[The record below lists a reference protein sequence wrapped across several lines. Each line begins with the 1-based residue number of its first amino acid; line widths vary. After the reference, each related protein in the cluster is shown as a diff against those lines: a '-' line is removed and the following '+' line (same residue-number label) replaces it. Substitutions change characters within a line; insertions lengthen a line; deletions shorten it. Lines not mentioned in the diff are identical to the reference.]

1 MIAVRVVYKIGFIF
15 FLLVAIVIGLWGI
28 SRVWVRSDV
37 PFKWEN
43 RGGHVVVTE
52 VLVPTEVLLAGDVVL
67 RLGHISLQ
75 SGEEIEFALDGT
87 AAGDTISAR
96 VQRGGGELEVRLAL
110 RHRNTWR
117 YTIVNLILGLF
128 IIAIG
133 AWVFFNKSHEQPA
146 RIFFGLAF
154 SLGMAI
160 LISTARL
167 PAGPRPWVYILPV
180 LYWFVYPL
188 FPAFFLHFMTIFP
201 REKSVLPSPKLQ
213 TLLIYSPAVVF
224 IALLQFFHLT
234 ALRSRQIEHFRDYYQ
249 VFNAHRF
256 YIIIFFLAALATLI
270 HSYRTAESSGE
281 KDKVRWILWGIAM
294 GCAPFIVLWSIPLV
308 LGAPPLVPEE
318 ITSLALLITPLSFA
332 FAIVKYHLLD
342 IDAIINR
349 SIVYGLLTGLIVGA
363 YVIVSGLAG
372 HLLMAM
378 TPDTSRTITIL
389 STLAAA
395 LLFNP
400 AKQKMQHFVDR
411 TLYRV
416 KYNYRLVTKE
426 FAQRMVATRTQAEVL
441 SLLTQHFHAAVPIEK
456 MAFLV
461 NGQDKLEI
469 IASHGMTEA
478 EKGELVSS
486 TGQAMLKLAKQIE
499 LETGKESHIAGRTV
513 LRESFAG
520 ANWEILLRLTMN
532 TGERGILL
540 LGRKLSGGKY
550 LEEDLELFAALATEA
565 FNAMARIR
573 FQEAAVQER
582 AEREKLEALNRLKDE
597 KNRELE
603 LKNQEIIRAQE
614 KLITQ
619 EKLASLGALTAG
631 IAHEI
636 KNPLNFVNNF
646 AALSVELAKELRE
659 ELVKRKAKNVNGD
672 DFVDIAEILDVL
684 EQNAEKINHHGKRAD
699 SIVRS
704 MMMHSRGQIGQR
716 EMTDVNYLLDEAVNL
731 TYHGLRAQDVS
742 FNIAI
747 EKQYDETIG
756 KIEVVPQDLQRV
768 FLNIIN
774 NACYAAHQK
783 ARAGDGESGRK
794 GDRESGRWGENESP
808 SHPLAPSSRQPFT
821 PTLSVSTKN
830 LGDQIEIRI
839 RDNGNGI
846 PKDIREKIF
855 NPFFTTKPT
864 GQGTGLGLSISYDI
878 IVQQHRGEIRVE
890 TEEGKFTE
898 FVVKLPRYA

>member
-1 MIAVRVVYKIGFIF
+1 MIAVRVAYKIGFIF
-15 FLLVAIVIGLWGI
+15 LLLGAISIGLWGI
-28 SRVWVRSDV
+28 ARVWVRSDV

-52 VLVPTEVLLAGDVVL
+52 ALAPTEVLLAGDVVL
-67 RLGHISLQ
+67 SIGHISLQ

-87 AAGDTISAR
+87 AAGDTVSVRA
-96 VQRGGGELEVRLAL
+96 QRGGRELEARLVL

-117 YTIVNLILGLF
+117 YTLVNLILGLF

-146 RIFFGLAF
+146 RIFFGLGF

-167 PAGPRPWVYILPV
+167 PAGPQPWIYILPV
-180 LYWFVYPL
+180 LYWFIYPL

-201 REKSVLPSPKLQ
+201 REKSALRSQKLQ
-213 TLLIYSPAVVF
+213 ALLIYSPAVVF
-224 IALLQFFHLT
+224 VALLQFFHLT
-234 ALRSRQIEHFRDYYQ
+234 ALRSRQVEHFREYYQ
-249 VFNAHRF
+249 VFNFHRF

-294 GCAPFIVLWSIPLV
+294 GCAPFIVLWSIPLA
-308 LGAPPLVPEE
+308 LGAAPLVPEE

-332 FAIVKYHLLD
+332 FAIVKYQLLD

-363 YVIVSGLAG
+363 YAILSGLAG

-400 AKQKMQHFVDR
+400 AKQKMQNFVDR
-411 TLYRV
+411 TFYRA

-426 FAQRMVATRTQAEVL
+426 FAQQMVATRTQAEVMA
-441 SLLTQHFHAAVPIEK
+441 LLTQHFHAAVPLEK
-456 MAFLV
+456 MAILF

-469 IASHGMTEA
+469 ITGQGMTEA
-478 EKGELVSS
+478 EKDELVSS
-486 TGQAMLKLAKQIE
+486 EGQAMLRLAKQIE
-499 LETGKESHIAGRTV
+499 LDTGKESHIAARTV
-513 LRESFAG
+513 LKESFAG
-520 ANWEILLRLTMN
+520 ANWEILLPLTMN

-540 LGRKLSGGKY
+540 LGRKLSGEKY
-550 LEEDLELFAALATEA
+550 LQEDLELFAALTIEA

-573 FQEAAVQER
+573 FQETAMQER

-646 AALSVELAKELRE
+646 AALSVDLAKELE
-659 ELVKRKAKNVNGD
+659 ETLQPEKDKISAEKLATLE
-672 DFVDIAEILDVL
+672 DILHHL
-684 EQNAEKINHHGKRAD
+684 KHNAEKINHHGKRAD
-699 SIVRS
+699 GIVRS
-704 MMMHSRGQIGQR
+704 MMMHSRGRTGQR
-716 EMTDVNYLLDEAVNL
+716 QMTDVNYLLDEAVNL

-742 FNIAI
+742 FNVAI

-756 KIEVVPQDLQRV
+756 KIEIVPQDLQRV
-768 FLNIIN
+768 FLNLIN
-774 NACYAAHQK
+774 NACYAAHEQK
-783 ARAGDGESGRK
+783 TRLGESF
-794 GDRESGRWGENESP
+794 SP
-808 SHPLAPSSRQPFT
+808 K
-821 PTLSVSTKN
+821 LSVLSKN
-830 LGDQIEIRI
+830 LGDKIEIRI

-846 PKDIREKIF
+846 PPDIRDKIF

-878 IVQQHRGEIRVE
+878 IVQEHHGEIKME
-890 TEEGKFTE
+890 TEDGKFTE
-898 FVVKLPRYA
+898 FVISLPTR

>member
-1 MIAVRVVYKIGFIF
+1 VRVACKIVLISL
-15 FLLVAIVIGLWGI
+15 LLVAIAIGLWGI
-28 SRVWVRSDV
+28 SRVSVRSEV

-43 RGGHVVVTE
+43 RDSHVVVSE
-52 VLVPTEVLLAGDVVL
+52 ALAPPNVLMAGDVVL
-67 RLGHISLQ
+67 SLGQISLQ

-87 AAGDTISAR
+87 RAGDTISAR
-96 VQRGGGELEVRLAL
+96 VQRGGRELEARLTL

-133 AWVFFNKSHEQPA
+133 AWVFFNKSREQPA

-167 PAGPRPWVYILPV
+167 PAGPQPWSYILPV

-201 REKSVLPSPKLQ
+201 REKSALRPPKLQ
-213 TLLIYSPAVVF
+213 TLLIYGPAVIFV
-224 IALLQFFHLT
+224 ALLQFFHLA
-234 ALRSRQIEHFRDYYQ
+234 ALRSRQVEHFRDYYE
-249 VFNAHRF
+249 VFNFHRF
-256 YIIIFFLAALATLI
+256 YIIIFFLAALATLL

-294 GCAPFIVLWSIPLV
+294 GCAPFIVLWSIPLA

-349 SIVYGLLTGLIVGA
+349 SIVYGLLTGMIVGA
-363 YVIVSGLAG
+363 YVILSGLAG
-372 HLLMAM
+372 HLLLAM
-378 TPDTSRTITIL
+378 TPDTSRTITIVC
-389 STLAAA
+389 TLAAA

-400 AKQKMQHFVDR
+400 AKQKVQNFVDR
-411 TLYRV
+411 TFYRV
-416 KYNYRLVTKE
+416 KYNYRFVTKE

-441 SLLTQHFHAAVPIEK
+441 ALLTQHLHDTVPLEK
-456 MAFLV
+456 MAILV
-461 NGQDKLEI
+461 SGQDKLEI
-469 IASHGMTEA
+469 ITGHGMTEA
-478 EKGELVSS
+478 EKLELVSPE
-486 TGQAMLKLAKQIE
+486 GQAMLKLARQIE
-499 LETGKESHIAGRTV
+499 LETGKESHFAAHAV
-513 LRESFAG
+513 LGESFSG
-520 ANWEILLRLTMN
+520 ANWDILLPVTMN

-573 FQEAAVQER
+573 FQETAMQER
-582 AEREKLEALNRLKDE
+582 AEREKLEALNLLKDE

-614 KLITQ
+614 KLVTQ

-646 AALSVELAKELRE
+646 AVLSVDLVKELE
-659 ELVKRKAKNVNGD
+659 ETLQAEKHKISAEKHAGLE
-672 DFVDIAEILDVL
+672 DILHHL
-684 EQNAEKINHHGKRAD
+684 KHNAEKINHHGKRAD
-699 SIVRS
+699 GIVRS
-704 MMMHSRGQIGQR
+704 MMMHSRGRTGQR
-716 EMTDVNYLLDEAVNL
+716 ERTDINYLLDEAVNL
-731 TYHGLRAQDVS
+731 TYHGLRAQDIS
-742 FNIAI
+742 FNVAI

-783 ARAGDGESGRK
+783 QT
-794 GDRESGRWGENESP
+794 ENSKQKTANRD
-808 SHPLAPSSRQPFT
+808 SFS
-821 PTLSVSTKN
+821 PTLSVRTKN
-830 LGDQIEIRI
+830 LGDKVEIRI

-846 PKDIREKIF
+846 PLDIRDKIF

-864 GQGTGLGLSISYDI
+864 GRGTGLGLSISYDI
-878 IVQQHRGEIRVE
+878 IVQEHKGEIRVE

-898 FVVKLPRYA
+898 FVVRLPRKV

>member
-1 MIAVRVVYKIGFIF
+1 MIAVRLVYKISFIF
-15 FLLVAIVIGLWGI
+15 FLLGAIGIGLWGI
-28 SRVWVRSDV
+28 SRVWVRSEA

-52 VLVPTEVLLAGDVVL
+52 ALAPTEDLLAGDVVL
-67 RLGHISLQ
+67 SIGPISLQ

-96 VQRGGGELEVRLAL
+96 VQRGGREHEVMLTL

-117 YTIVNLILGLF
+117 YTLVNLILGLF

-133 AWVFFNKSHEQPA
+133 AWVFFNKSHEQPG
-146 RIFFGLAF
+146 RIFFGLAC

-167 PAGPRPWVYILPV
+167 PAGPQPWVYILPV

-201 REKSVLPSPKLQ
+201 REKSAWWSPKFQ

-224 IALLQFFHLT
+224 IALLQFFHVM
-234 ALRSRQIEHFRDYYQ
+234 ALRSRQIEHFREYYQ
-249 VFNAHRF
+249 VFNFHRF

-294 GCAPFIVLWSIPLV
+294 GCAPFIVLWSIPLA

-332 FAIVKYHLLD
+332 FAIVKYQLLD

-363 YVIVSGLAG
+363 YVILSGLAG
-372 HLLMAM
+372 HLLLAM

-400 AKQKMQHFVDR
+400 AKQKMQNFVDR
-411 TLYRV
+411 TFYRA

-441 SLLTQHFHAAVPIEK
+441 SLLTQHFHAAVPLEK
-456 MAFLV
+456 MAILV

-469 IASHGMTEA
+469 MTSQGMTET
-478 EKGELVSS
+478 EKDELVSS
-486 TGQAMLKLAKQIE
+486 EGQAMLRLAKQIE
-499 LETGKESHIAGRTV
+499 LETGKESHIAARTV
-513 LRESFAG
+513 LKESFAG
-520 ANWEILLRLTMN
+520 ANWEILLPLTMN

-540 LGRKLSGGKY
+540 LGRKLSGEKY
-550 LEEDLELFAALATEA
+550 LQEDLELFVALATEA

-573 FQEAAVQER
+573 FQETAMQER

-646 AALSVELAKELRE
+646 AALSVDLVKELE
-659 ELVKRKAKNVNGD
+659 ETLQPEKDKISPEKLATLE
-672 DFVDIAEILDVL
+672 DILHHL
-684 EQNAEKINHHGKRAD
+684 KHNAEKINHHGKRAD
-699 SIVRS
+699 GIVRS
-704 MMMHSRGQIGQR
+704 MMMHSRGRTGQR

-731 TYHGLRAQDVS
+731 TYHGLRAQDIS
-742 FNIAI
+742 FNVAIA
-747 EKQYDETIG
+747 KQYDETIG

-768 FLNIIN
+768 FLNILN
-774 NACYAAHQK
+774 NACYAAHEQK
-783 ARAGDGESGRK
+783 TRLGEGF
-794 GDRESGRWGENESP
+794 SP
-808 SHPLAPSSRQPFT
+808 K
-821 PTLSVSTKN
+821 LSVHSKN
-830 LGDQIEIRI
+830 LGDKIEIRI

-846 PKDIREKIF
+846 PPEIRDKIF

-878 IVQQHRGEIRVE
+878 IVQEHRGEIAVE

-898 FVVKLPRYA
+898 FVVKLPLSV

>member
-1 MIAVRVVYKIGFIF
+1 VRVAYKISFIF
-15 FLLVAIVIGLWGI
+15 LLLGAIGIGLWGI

-43 RGGHVVVTE
+43 RDGHVVVTE
-52 VLVPTEVLLAGDVVL
+52 ALAPPEVLMAGDVVL
-67 RLGHISLQ
+67 RLGHIFLQ

-87 AAGDTISAR
+87 AAGDTILAR
-96 VQRGGGELEVRLAL
+96 LRRGDREHEVMLTL

-117 YTIVNLILGLF
+117 YTLVNLILGLF

-167 PAGPRPWVYILPV
+167 PAGPQPWVYILPV
-180 LYWFVYPL
+180 LYWFIYPL

-201 REKSVLPSPKLQ
+201 REKSALWSPKFQ

-224 IALLQFFHLT
+224 IALLQFFHVT
-234 ALRSRQIEHFRDYYQ
+234 ALRSRRVEDFRDYYQ
-249 VFNAHRF
+249 VFNFHRF
-256 YIIIFFLAALATLI
+256 YIIIFFLAALATLL

-294 GCAPFIVLWSIPLV
+294 GCAPFIVLWSIPLA

-332 FAIVKYHLLD
+332 FAIVKYQLLD

-363 YVIVSGLAG
+363 YVILSGLAG
-372 HLLMAM
+372 HLLLTM

-400 AKQKMQHFVDR
+400 AKQKMQNFVDR
-411 TLYRV
+411 TFYRV

-441 SLLTQHFHAAVPIEK
+441 SLLTRHFHAAVPLEK
-456 MAFLV
+456 MAILV
-461 NGQDKLEI
+461 NARDKLEI
-469 IASHGMTEA
+469 IAGQGVTEA
-478 EKGELVSS
+478 EKDELVSS
-486 TGQAMLKLAKQIE
+486 EGQVMLRLVKQIE
-499 LETGKESHIAGRTV
+499 LDTGKESHIAARTV

-520 ANWEILLRLTMN
+520 ANWEILLPLTMN

-540 LGRKLSGGKY
+540 LGRKLSGEKY
-550 LEEDLELFAALATEA
+550 LQEDLELFATLATEA
-565 FNAMARIR
+565 FNATARIR
-573 FQEAAVQER
+573 FQETAMQER

-646 AALSVELAKELRE
+646 AALSVDLAKELE
-659 ELVKRKAKNVNGD
+659 ETLQPEKDKISSEKLATLE
-672 DFVDIAEILDVL
+672 DILHHL
-684 EQNAEKINHHGKRAD
+684 KHNAEKINHHGKRAD
-699 SIVRS
+699 GIVRS
-704 MMMHSRGQIGQR
+704 MMMHSRGRTGQR

-742 FNIAI
+742 FNVAI
-747 EKQYDETIG
+747 EKKYDETIG
-756 KIEVVPQDLQRV
+756 KIDAVPQDLQRV

-774 NACYAAHQK
+774 NACYAAHEQK
-783 ARAGDGESGRK
+783 ARLGEGF
-794 GDRESGRWGENESP
+794 SP
-808 SHPLAPSSRQPFT
+808 K
-821 PTLSVSTKN
+821 LSVRSKN
-830 LGDQIEIRI
+830 LGDKIEIRI

-846 PKDIREKIF
+846 PPEIRDKIF
-855 NPFFTTKPT
+855 NPFFTTKPA
-864 GQGTGLGLSISYDI
+864 GKGTGLGLSISYEI
-878 IVQQHRGEIRVE
+878 IVQEHRGEIAVE

-898 FVVKLPRYA
+898 FVVRLPRA